1 MEPLSMGPRLRFVH
15 TADIHFGMENYGKID
30 SKTGIH
36 TRLLDFH
43 NAFNICIDAAIA
55 QNVDFFLFA
64 GDAYKTATPSP
75 TQQKLFVE
83 CLLRLF
89 KANIPIVMILGNHD
103 HPMSFGKTHALD
115 LFSQIP
121 VEGFHVIAKP
131 QTLVLQTKRGPVQI
145 VGIPWPT
152 RSSVALNALAGDAT
166 PDDISSYVSR
176 AVGHIIEQH
185 AQKLDP
191 TLPAVLAAHLTV
203 GTAVFSGS
211 EKRAITGRDPI
222 FLPSQLALPPFDY
235 VGLGH
240 LHRYQ
245 NLNEGGHPAV
255 VYSGSLERIDFGE
268 RHEEKGYCLVT
279 IHDKTKTTHEF
290 IKVPIRQFLQID
302 INLHENKGQ
311 TDQIIDAVK
320 QHTID
325 DAIVKIVYRLP
336 ANAQDK
342 VDTRAIQNVCENA
355 LHLIG
360 IFPIHQVV
368 TREQRVAVHED
379 MNLETVMKLYFSS
392 KQMPSQR
399 IEQLVQKTLLL
410 EEESKA

>member
-1 MEPLSMGPRLRFVH
+1 MEPMLRFVH

-30 SKTGIH
+30 SRTGIH

-43 NAFNICIDAAIA
+43 NAFNVCIDAAIA
-55 QNVDFFLFA
+55 QDVDFFLFA

-89 KANIPIVMILGNHD
+89 KADIPVVMILGSHD

-131 QTLVLQTKRGPVQI
+131 QTLVLHTKRGPVQI

-166 PDDISSYVSR
+166 PDDVSSYVSR
-176 AVGHIIEQH
+176 AVTKIIADH
-185 AQKLDP
+185 AEKLNP
-191 TLPAVLAAHLTV
+191 ELPAVLAAHLTV
-203 GTAVFSGS
+203 GTAIFSGS

-222 FLPSQLALPPFDY
+222 FLPSQLAIHPFDY

-279 IHDKTKTTHEF
+279 IHNKAKTSHEF

-302 INLHENKGQ
+302 INLHENKSQ

-336 ANAQDK
+336 ANVQDK
-342 VDTRAIQNVCENA
+342 VDTRAIHNVCEKA

-360 IFPIHQVV
+360 IFPVHQVV
-368 TREQRVAVHED
+368 TREQRVAVRED
-379 MNLETVMKLYFSS
+379 MSLETVMKLYLSS
-392 KQMPSQR
+392 KQMPTQR
-399 IEQLVQKTLLL
+399 IEQLIQKTLLL
-410 EEESKA
+410 EEQTKL

>member
-1 MEPLSMGPRLRFVH
+1 MKTVRFVH

-36 TRLLDFH
+36 TRLLDFQ
-43 NAFNICIDAAIA
+43 NAFNICIDNAIN

-75 TQQKLFVE
+75 TQQKLFIE

-89 KANIPIVMILGNHD
+89 KAHIPIVMILGNHD

-115 LFSQIP
+115 LFSQLP
-121 VEGFHVIAKP
+121 VDGFHVISKP
-131 QTLVLQTKRGPVQI
+131 QTIVLQTKSGPVQI

-152 RSSVALNALAGDAT
+152 RSSIALNAMTGDASSE
-166 PDDISSYVSR
+166 DVSSYISR
-176 AVGHIIEQH
+176 AVSNIIQH
-185 AQKLDP
+185 HAAQLDP
-191 TLPAVLAAHLTV
+191 ELPAVLAAHLTV
-203 GTAVFSGS
+203 GSALFSGS

-222 FLPSQLALPPFDY
+222 FLPSQLAIAPFDY
-235 VGLGH
+235 VALGH

-245 NLNEGGHPAV
+245 NLNEGGHPAII
-255 VYSGSLERIDFGE
+255 YSGSLERIDFGE

-279 IHDKTKTTHEF
+279 IHDKKRTTHDF

-302 INLHENKGQ
+302 INLHENKSQ
-311 TDQIIDAVK
+311 TEQIIDVVK
-320 QHTID
+320 QHNFD
-325 DAIVKIVYRLP
+325 NAIVKIVYRLP
-336 ANAQDK
+336 ANVADK
-342 VDTRAIQNVCENA
+342 VDTRVIQNVCENA

-360 IFPIHQVV
+360 IFPIHQLI
-368 TREQRVAVHED
+368 TREQRLAVHED
-379 MNLETVMKLYFSS
+379 MNLETVLKLYFTS

-399 IEQLVQKTLLL
+399 IEQLIQKTLLL
-410 EEESKA
+410 EEQTKE

>member
-1 MEPLSMGPRLRFVH
+1 MEPMLRFIH

-36 TRLLDFH
+36 TRLLDFQ
-43 NAFNICIDAAIA
+43 NAFNICIDRAIA
-55 QNVDFFLFA
+55 EDVDFFLFA

-75 TQQKLFVE
+75 TQQKLFIE

-115 LFSQIP
+115 LFSQFP

-131 QTLVLQTKRGPVQI
+131 QTIVIQTKRGPVQI

-152 RSSVALNALAGDAT
+152 RSSVALNAMAGDSS
-166 PDDISSYVSR
+166 PDEVSSYISR
-176 AVGHIIEQH
+176 AITKIIEHQ
-185 AQKLDP
+185 AQQLNP
-191 TLPAVLAAHLTV
+191 ELPAILAAHLTV
-203 GTAVFSGS
+203 GSALFSGS

-222 FLPSQLALPPFDY
+222 FLPSQLAIPPFDY

-245 NLNEGGHPAV
+245 NLNEGGHPAI

-268 RHEEKGYCLVT
+268 RHEEKGFCLVT
-279 IHDKTKTTHEF
+279 IHNKTTTTHEF

-320 QHTID
+320 KHNLH

-336 ANAQDK
+336 ANALDK
-342 VDTRAIQNVCENA
+342 VDTRAVQNVCENA
-355 LHLIG
+355 LHVIG
-360 IFPIHQVV
+360 IFPVHQLV

-379 MNLETVMKLYFSS
+379 MSLETVLKLYFAS
-392 KQMPSQR
+392 KQMPTQR

-410 EEESKA
+410 EEQTKN

>member
-1 MEPLSMGPRLRFVH
+1 MRFVH

-36 TRLLDFH
+36 TRLLDFQ
-43 NAFNICIDAAIA
+43 NAFNVCIDNAIN

-75 TQQKLFVE
+75 TQQKLFIE

-115 LFSQIP
+115 LFSQLP
-121 VEGFHVIAKP
+121 VDGFHVISKP
-131 QTLVLQTKRGPVQI
+131 QTIVLQTKSGPVQI

-152 RSSVALNALAGDAT
+152 RSSIALNAMTGDA
-166 PDDISSYVSR
+166 SSEDVSGYISR
-176 AVGHIIEQH
+176 AVSNIIQH
-185 AQKLDP
+185 HAAQLDP
-191 TLPAVLAAHLTV
+191 ELPAVLAAHLTV
-203 GTAVFSGS
+203 GSALFSGS

-222 FLPSQLALPPFDY
+222 FLPSQLAIAPFDY
-235 VGLGH
+235 VALGH

-245 NLNEGGHPAV
+245 NLNEGGHPAII
-255 VYSGSLERIDFGE
+255 YSGSLERIDFGE

-279 IHDKTKTTHEF
+279 IHDKKQTTHEF

-302 INLHENKGQ
+302 INLHENKSQ
-311 TDQIIDAVK
+311 TEQIIDVVK
-320 QHTID
+320 QHNFD
-325 DAIVKIVYRLP
+325 NAIVKIVYRLP
-336 ANAQDK
+336 ANVPDK
-342 VDTRAIQNVCENA
+342 VDTRVIQNVCENA

-360 IFPIHQVV
+360 IFPIHQLI
-368 TREQRVAVHED
+368 TREQRLAVHED
-379 MNLETVMKLYFSS
+379 MNLETVLKLYFTS

-399 IEQLVQKTLLL
+399 IEQLIQKTLLL
-410 EEESKA
+410 EEQTKEKE